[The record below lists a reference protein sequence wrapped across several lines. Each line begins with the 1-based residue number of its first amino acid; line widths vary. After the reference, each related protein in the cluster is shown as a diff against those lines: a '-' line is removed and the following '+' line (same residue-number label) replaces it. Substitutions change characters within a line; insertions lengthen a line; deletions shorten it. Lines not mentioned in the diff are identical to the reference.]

1 MLSREEYVEQT
12 HFFQAL
18 AQRVRQS
25 LPIQEVLDGLR
36 DECLSTTKLP
46 LAIDYML
53 SEIRHQGAF
62 SPAMVRLEHYFTPFQ
77 SYLALEAEND
87 QGRFDMR
94 LAFDILHLEA
104 KYRADQI
111 SPQGIFLYQFE
122 TLCRHRLSYDR
133 GLSAMARDPVF
144 DDRWKSWIK
153 IVIRQIGMVDFADM
167 LYVRSEFY
175 HQRRNLDGKSCLPSD
190 QTLFGKQEGR
200 IAWANRRK
208 DPLFLFSA
216 LQRHLGYP
224 QVPRPEVVDQSADLL
239 PNILRRLDRMET
251 RVKLLEEEQRQGI
264 DITKFY
270 ERPGNP

>member
-18 AQRVRQS
+18 AQRIRQS
-25 LPIQEVLDGLR
+25 LPIQEVLNGLR

-46 LAIDYML
+46 LAIDFML

-104 KYRADQI
+104 KCRADQI

-153 IVIRQIGMVDFADM
+153 IVMRQIGMVDFADM

-175 HQRRNLDGKSCLPSD
+175 HQRRNQDGKPSLPAD
-190 QTLFGKQEGR
+190 QTLFGKQEGK

-224 QVPRPEVVDQSADLL
+224 QVPRPEIVDQSADLL

-264 DITKFY
+264 DISKFY
-270 ERPGNP
+270 ERPVNP

>member
-25 LPIQEVLDGLR
+25 LPIQEVLHGLR

-77 SYLALEAEND
+77 SYLVLEAEND

-153 IVIRQIGMVDFADM
+153 IVMRQIGMVDFADM

-175 HQRRNLDGKSCLPSD
+175 HQRRNQDGKPCLPAD
-190 QTLFGKQEGR
+190 QTLFGKQEGK

-224 QVPRPEVVDQSADLL
+224 PVPRPEVFDQSADLL
-239 PNILRRLDRMET
+239 PNMSRRLDRMET